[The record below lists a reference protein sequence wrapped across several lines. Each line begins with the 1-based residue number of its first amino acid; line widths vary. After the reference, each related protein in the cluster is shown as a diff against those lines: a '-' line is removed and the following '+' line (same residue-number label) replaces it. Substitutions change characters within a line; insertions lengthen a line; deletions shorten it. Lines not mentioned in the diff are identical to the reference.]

1 MPIELSY
8 QSPFKLKHVKRIK
21 QLLINIAQN
30 EGYAI
35 KNLSIVFTSD
45 DFLLNINRQYLKHDY
60 YTDII
65 TFDYNMIVTNAI
77 YGELFISID
86 RAKENAVTF
95 SITLDQEILRL
106 LIHGILHLCGYTD
119 DNFSSKQI
127 MTRLEN
133 NYLQTF

>member
-45 DFLLNINRQYLKHDY
+45 DFLLNINRQYLNHDY

-65 TFDYNMIVTNAI
+65 TFDYNTIVTKAI

-86 RAKENAVTF
+86 RAKENALIF
-95 SITLDQEILRL
+95 SITHDQEILRL
-106 LIHGILHLCGYTD
+106 LIHGILHLCGYRD

-127 MTRLEN
+127 MTQLEN